1 MSSIC
6 KADMVDRPR
15 LSDEFVERLDAVLQ
29 SDFGYPENAVEDTK
43 TATKLEWL
51 IDEIEGMDE

>member
-1 MSSIC
+1 
-6 KADMVDRPR
+6 MVDRPR
-15 LSDEFVERLDAVLQ
+15 LSGEFVERLDAVLQ

-51 IDEIEGMDE
+51 IDEVEDMDE